1 MAGAH
6 CAASLVI
13 AHPIHSTAKP
23 VKPILSAS
31 VSVPSKPTR
40 RRNHLRPKI
49 LKTLTRPYPPPKTP
63 LLPELP
69 PTEPVIPTESPV
81 TPSENDSNT
90 ELSSDRSDVVAAE
103 GNKVEELSVSVA
115 TPEQNGIV
123 GKFSAKSVL
132 KFGAYLV
139 GAYLFQAFF
148 TVWLLGNDNP
158 DQETGKSKTLSKSKG
173 KALYSNVGSEL
184 GNVIYLD
191 EIQLDERIEEI
202 RAMAREAR
210 KSEKRELKKGSI
222 GDEDDVS
229 DARNRIGIEKEVGE
243 RLVRLQR
250 SLNSKREK
258 LQGPY
263 VSNMEKNENVEAGN
277 SKEEDGTLLFKK
289 KVKFKAEAK
298 SNPKGFGGLD
308 EHGESRRIKRG
319 SGGVDTVA
327 GDASVGSDGKEL
339 LDSDNDENRQKSDI
353 GQGVSKTVEDE
364 PKLLQN
370 DGKHLEKGTRSTDSG
385 KDIGAG
391 TIEPQNGTVQKT
403 RRGKSSEGVKSRK
416 SRALGKKKSPSKK
429 EIQETTIKSGDNAA
443 LSVNGSSKN
452 KEAEKEPV
460 ANKVSGNRSKN
471 DIDPWWLDLPYVLVI
486 MIRRGS
492 GSEGQ
497 GGLYTLKLSSQHQ
510 SQSDFSY
517 TVAFEHRTDANNF
530 CILLETFFEDLG
542 DFRADIVPLPNK
554 ELRKAIKSDNMKL
567 IFVKRGQL
575 QLYAGQPFEEVET
588 ALRSLVEQE

>member
-1 MAGAH
+1 M
-6 CAASLVI
+6 
-13 AHPIHSTAKP
+13 
-23 VKPILSAS
+23 
-31 VSVPSKPTR
+31 
-40 RRNHLRPKI
+40 
-49 LKTLTRPYPPPKTP
+49 
-63 LLPELP
+63 
-69 PTEPVIPTESPV
+69 
-81 TPSENDSNT
+81 
-90 ELSSDRSDVVAAE
+90 
-103 GNKVEELSVSVA
+103 

-148 TVWLLGNDNP
+148 TVWLLGNDKP

-191 EIQLDERIEEI
+191 GIQLDERIEEI

-250 SLNSKREK
+250 SLDSKREK

-263 VSNMEKNENVEAGN
+263 VSNMGKNENVEAGN

-339 LDSDNDENRQKSDI
+339 LDSDDESQRESDI

-370 DGKHLEKGTRSTDSG
+370 DGNHLEKGTRSMDSG

-391 TIEPQNGTVQKT
+391 TIEPQNGK
-403 RRGKSSEGVKSRK
+403 
-416 SRALGKKKSPSKK
+416 
-429 EIQETTIKSGDNAA
+429 
-443 LSVNGSSKN
+443 
-452 KEAEKEPV
+452 
-460 ANKVSGNRSKN
+460 
-471 DIDPWWLDLPYVLVI
+471 
-486 MIRRGS
+486 
-492 GSEGQ
+492 
-497 GGLYTLKLSSQHQ
+497 
-510 SQSDFSY
+510 
-517 TVAFEHRTDANNF
+517 AFELHKG
-530 CILLETFFEDLG
+530 CILCC
-542 DFRADIVPLPNK
+542 
-554 ELRKAIKSDNMKL
+554 
-567 IFVKRGQL
+567 
-575 QLYAGQPFEEVET
+575 
-588 ALRSLVEQE
+588 